1 MSNTQGVRDDKLREL
16 ITIAEGNGWRTERS
30 GGAHVRFFTPEG
42 RYVTSCTTTKTCG
55 KTYYEVRSKLRRAG
69 LVC

>member
-16 ITIAEGNGWRTERS
+16 IVTAELAGFRTER
-30 GGAHVRFFTPEG
+30 GGGTHVKFFTPLG

-55 KTYYEVRSKLRRAG
+55 RTYYEVRAKLRRAG